1 MRALLVVNPKATTT
15 SERSRNVLVRALRTE
30 MDIRFGETRR
40 RGHAAEL
47 ARQAVRDRLDV
58 VVALGGDGTVNEVVN
73 GLLTATPRVPSRSAA
88 RSAGSATAT
97 LVGGAADEPEGRRL
111 AAGDLPVLAVVPGG
125 STNVFARAL
134 GLPNDAIEA
143 TGALLEALHAQRTRT
158 VGLGRADGRF
168 FTFCAGFGL
177 DAEVVR
183 AVERARL
190 RGKVPTPA
198 LYIRSAVTQFLIETD
213 RRSPAITL
221 EIPGQPP
228 ERGLGTVIVQN
239 TTPWTYLGNRAI
251 SPCPDAGF
259 DTGLDLMAVRAL
271 NVHGTTLVATNLL
284 TGRLSN
290 LHARHTL
297 THHDLS
303 GFVLTANR
311 PTAFQIDGE
320 YLGERTNVTFTAV
333 PDALR
338 VFC

>member
-15 SERSRNVLVRALRTE
+15 RERARTVLVPALRTE
-30 MDIRFGETRR
+30 LDIRIGETRR

-73 GLLTATPRVPSRSAA
+73 GLLTATPKVATGSAV
-88 RSAGSATAT
+88 RRAGSTTTA
-97 LVGGAADEPEGRRL
+97 VDAEDEPERRRP
-111 AAGDLPVLAVVPGG
+111 AGDDLPVLAVVPGG

-177 DAEVVR
+177 DAQVVR

-190 RGKVPTPA
+190 RGKIPTPG

-213 RRSPAITL
+213 RRAPAITL
-221 EIPGQPP
+221 EIPGEPP
-228 ERGLGTVIVQN
+228 ETGLGTVIVQN
-239 TTPWTYLGNRAI
+239 TTPWTYLGTKPI

-271 NVHGTTLVATNLL
+271 NVHGTALVATSLL

-297 THHDLS
+297 TRHDLS
-303 GFVLTANR
+303 NFVLTASR
-311 PTAFQIDGE
+311 PTPFQIDGE